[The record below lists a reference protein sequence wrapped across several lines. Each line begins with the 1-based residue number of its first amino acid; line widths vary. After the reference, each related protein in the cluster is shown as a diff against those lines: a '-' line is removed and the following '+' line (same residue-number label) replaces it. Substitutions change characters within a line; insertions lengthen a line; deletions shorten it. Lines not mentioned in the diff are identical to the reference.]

1 DLTDYAGWLARR
13 REMYP
18 ESMAAYVVEMTHLDD
33 EPFDPETYRR
43 AVRNKE
49 RERVVVDGEVHR
61 VKPRA
66 SVDET
71 TPNQD
76 VYDSWNDLATDG
88 VDWSIDL
95 LGEPGGTDDWHST
108 TEEGIERFVAELTED

>member
-1 DLTDYAGWLARR
+1 MDDLEDG
-13 REMYP
+13 
-18 ESMAAYVVEMTHLDD
+18 
-33 EPFDPETYRR
+33 PFDPETYRR

-49 RERVVVDGEVHR
+49 RERVVVDGEVHW

-71 TPNQD
+71 TPNPD
-76 VYDSWNDLATDG
+76 VYDSWDALAADG

-95 LGEPGGTDDWHST
+95 LNDPGGTDDWHST
-108 TEEGIERFVAELTED
+108 TEEGIERFVAELTEDGIIDGPVPVCIDGSIRSWHKHPRGE